1 MSWWLYTQS
10 DSHSQRVTQ
19 ALMYHVPYTPKTVPK
34 FEETPQTAQDKL
46 SVQLLI
52 KMVVWETFLKVC
64 VLPENK
70 DDIIQRLFQ
79 TIWAK
84 VEGTDVNIN
93 SLQNLK
99 RAIFK
104 DLCAMIKDQRL
115 DNCIASIFKDHLTT
129 PPKHLSAICRFFS
142 SEAKLIHKPCRGRP
156 KIGLLVAADSFK
168 RPV

>member
-1 MSWWLYTQS
+1 MCRTLPRQSQNLRRHHRQHKTNCLSNYSSRWWFGK
-10 DSHSQRVTQ
+10 HSS
-19 ALMYHVPYTPKTVPK
+19 K
-34 FEETPQTAQDKL
+34 
-46 SVQLLI
+46 SVC
-52 KMVVWETFLKVC
+52 FLKTKMTSFSVC
-64 VLPENK
+64 
-70 DDIIQRLFQ
+70 FQ

-104 DLCAMIKDQRL
+104 DPCAMIKDQRL
-115 DNCIASIFKDHLTT
+115 YNCIASVFKDHLTT

-142 SEAKLIHKPCRGRP
+142 SEAKFIHKPCRGRP